1 MFDVYNLARIGECFK
16 VRQPLYFMQNTSH
29 YLWPNWVDFLKQKK
43 DIRFVTYGTLIDKNS
58 IQKTVTLSSHI
69 GPVVA
74 HGVRRVFNFA
84 LIDENY
90 GDQGGRYQRSPKRS
104 HSSTLNILHTG
115 NVKDKVN
122 GILLSTFPGELD
134 ALAEREYGYDII
146 PVEYRGSNK
155 NGTAYMFIA
164 RKSQEI
170 GYRVRDDILP
180 NESALTLC
188 LTGASTYGREFLEMW
203 INSCYLA
210 DGTALADHPYYKSF
224 IDDFLISID

>member
-1 MFDVYNLARIGECFK
+1 
-16 VRQPLYFMQNTSH
+16 MQYQN
-29 YLWPNWVDFLKQKK
+29 YLWPNWVDFLKQQK
-43 DIRFVTYGTLIDKNS
+43 DIRIITYGTLINRNS
-58 IQKTVTLSSHI
+58 IQKTASFSSSI
-69 GPVVA
+69 EPVVA
-74 HGVRRVFNFA
+74 LGVKRVFNFA

-90 GDQGGRYQRSPKRS
+90 VDQGGRYERSSKRN

-122 GILLSTFPGELD
+122 GILLSTLPGEID

-146 PVEYRGSNK
+146 PVEYKGINQKGS
-155 NGTAYMFIA
+155 AYMFIA

-188 LTGASTYGREFLEMW
+188 LTGASIYGREFLEMW

-210 DGTALADHPYYKSF
+210 DGTALTDHPYYKSF
-224 IDDFLISID
+224 IDDFLISIE